1 MIAVQ
6 GPQALPLLKT
16 AAGVDAAPMRRFGT
30 MPHGDWL
37 LARTGYTG
45 EDGVEIMLPHDQAG
59 DLWRRLVDA
68 GIQPAGLAARD
79 TLRLEAGFALY
90 GQDMDESTS
99 ALEANLGWTVAWEPP
114 ERDFIGRKALEVGTR
129 RGGREAVEDAARHR
143 AGRPRRDARGH
154 ARSRQRWR
162 RHRHQRFL
170 LAVLGVQYRLG
181 ARAKRQRR
189 RMRRRTAR
197 QARTGAHR
205 QSTRLSATG
214 TAQRTDSRM
223 SETPSE
229 LRYASSH
236 EWARLEDGLVVVGIS
251 DFAQDALGD
260 VVYVELPEV
269 DMPAEVGAE
278 IGVVESVKTAAD
290 VYAPVSG
297 TVVETNTALEE
308 KPELVNEDPYGNGWF
323 YKLDPTD
330 PTQLDDLLDA
340 EAYAELCESEEDG

>member
-1 MIAVQ
+1 
-6 GPQALPLLKT
+6 
-16 AAGVDAAPMRRFGT
+16 
-30 MPHGDWL
+30 
-37 LARTGYTG
+37 
-45 EDGVEIMLPHDQAG
+45 
-59 DLWRRLVDA
+59 
-68 GIQPAGLAARD
+68 
-79 TLRLEAGFALY
+79 
-90 GQDMDESTS
+90 
-99 ALEANLGWTVAWEPP
+99 
-114 ERDFIGRKALEVGTR
+114 
-129 RGGREAVEDAARHR
+129 
-143 AGRPRRDARGH
+143 
-154 ARSRQRWR
+154 
-162 RHRHQRFL
+162 
-170 LAVLGVQYRLG
+170 
-181 ARAKRQRR
+181 
-189 RMRRRTAR
+189 
-197 QARTGAHR
+197 
-205 QSTRLSATG
+205 
-214 TAQRTDSRM
+214 M